1 MVLFW
6 VEGWSE
12 TGFGFVFEESKKKNG
27 AAVDGP
33 RRHALG

>member
-12 TGFGFVFEESKKKNG
+12 TGFGFVFEESKKNG